1 MKAYI
6 IHNARAVTATGI
18 KLCDLLID
26 EGRIADMKPA
36 LKADCPVLDVH
47 SALLLP
53 GFVDIHTHG
62 CRGIDV
68 NHASAEDFLTLTKE
82 YASFGV
88 TSFLPTILSDAPDR
102 TLTLL
107 HEAART
113 AREPSRGAR
122 ILGIHLEGP
131 FLSPAYKGAMP
142 QPFLRLPEPELF
154 DAYYDASQGL
164 LKRITLAPEL
174 KGSCALIS
182 HAVHKKVSVS
192 LGHSGASYEETMAAI
207 EAGASSCTHTFNG
220 MSLFHQHRPGI
231 MGAVL
236 ESDIYC
242 EAICDGL
249 HLHPG
254 AVRLLLKTKGYGRV
268 IAVTDSI
275 MAAGMPDGKY
285 RLGVNDVVVTNGDA
299 QLLDGSSRAGSTLTM
314 LGALK
319 KLLKFTGCSLS
330 EASRLLSGNP
340 AALLGADNTIGSI
353 SPGKAADFLLLDDS
367 LTLLGTYCAGQC
379 IYRPTTVTG
388 ERRNK

>member
-1 MKAYI
+1 METYI
-6 IHNARAVTATGI
+6 IHNARAVTAMGI
-18 KLCDLLID
+18 TLCDLLID
-26 EGRIADMKPA
+26 EGRIVDIKPG
-36 LKADCPVLDVH
+36 LKADCPVFDVH
-47 SALLLP
+47 NALLFP
-53 GFVDIHTHG
+53 GFVDVHTHG

-68 NHASAEDFLTLTKE
+68 NHASAEDYLTLAKE

-107 HEAART
+107 HEAFRA
-113 AREPSRGAR
+113 AREASPGAR

-142 QPFLRLPEPELF
+142 PQFLRLPERRLF
-154 DAYYDASQGL
+154 DAYYDASGGL
-164 LKRITLAPEL
+164 LRRITLAPEL
-174 KGSCALIS
+174 KDSCALIS
-182 HAVHKKVSVS
+182 HAVQRKVSVS
-192 LGHSGASYEETMAAI
+192 LGHSGASYEEAMAAI
-207 EAGASSCTHTFNG
+207 KAGASSCTHTFNG

-254 AVRLLLKTKGYGRV
+254 AIRLLLKTKGYGRV
-268 IAVTDSI
+268 TAVTDSI

-299 QLLDGSSRAGSTLTM
+299 LLADGSSRAGSTLTM
-314 LGALK
+314 LGAFR
-319 KLLKFTGCSLS
+319 KLLSFTGCGLP

-340 AALLGADNTIGSI
+340 AALLGEDDTIGSI
-353 SPGKAADFLLLDDS
+353 APGKNADFLLLDDS
-367 LTLLGTYCAGQC
+367 LTLLGTYVAGQC
-379 IYRPTTVTG
+379 IYRPTAVFR
-388 ERRNK
+388 ERRNA